1 MPWNDAFLR
10 LSISLVRSACILE
23 ERFPFF
29 PRDRIHYASIM
40 PPITLLSC
48 ESIEKAYGVNP
59 LFTSLTLGLCE
70 GDHVG
75 LIGPN
80 GSGKSTLLK
89 ILAGLD
95 EPDSGTR
102 TVRRQICIGYVPQEP
117 SFDEGR
123 SVEDTLAQVLLKEGI
138 DPHEQGGRIARA
150 LSLGG
155 FTRAGQLVATLSGG
169 WKKRLAI
176 ARSLML
182 EPDVLLMDEPTNHL
196 DVEGIL
202 WLEEILKEEPH
213 AFIVIS
219 HDRKFLETV
228 AGRIWELNRR
238 YPNGLFQASGRYSD
252 FLEQRDAFLQAQAD
266 YQASVAN
273 RVRREVEWLRRG
285 PKART
290 TKAKARIDSAGR
302 LIEELQDLESRQ
314 AQGSAAI
321 EFSASG
327 RKSKQLL
334 AAKGLGKCL
343 GGQPIV
349 TDVEVQLGP
358 GERIGLLGANGSG
371 KTTLLKLL
379 AGSLEPDCGVITRAD
394 RLRVVTF
401 EQHRESLDQQAT
413 LRRAFAPSGV
423 DTVLY
428 QDRPVHLVSWAKRFL
443 FRPEQLDVPV
453 SRLSGGE
460 QARLLIA
467 RLMLQPADL
476 LILDEPTNDL
486 DIPTL
491 DVLEDSLLEFAGAIV
506 LVTHDR
512 WLLDRVSTR
521 LLALDGTGRAEWFAD
536 FAQWEAAQARK
547 SAGERKSQVSEGKE
561 RAAPAELSKRKG
573 LSYKE
578 QKEWDQIETKI
589 LKAEETVAVC
599 ESAANDP
606 AIASSAE
613 DLQKRYAALQA
624 AQADVE
630 RLYARWAE
638 LEEKRV
644 QVIGKG

>member
-1 MPWNDAFLR
+1 M
-10 LSISLVRSACILE
+10 
-23 ERFPFF
+23 
-29 PRDRIHYASIM
+29 
-40 PPITLLSC
+40 
-48 ESIEKAYGVNP
+48 KP
-59 LFTSLTLGLCE
+59 LFTDLSLGLCD

-89 ILAGLD
+89 ILAGIED
-95 EPDSGTR
+95 PDRGTR
-102 TVRRQICIGYVPQEP
+102 SVRRQLRIGYVPQEP
-117 SFDEGR
+117 SFVEGH
-123 SVEDTLAQVLLKEGI
+123 SVEDTLAQVLLDDGL

-155 FTRAGQLVATLSGG
+155 FVRADQAVSTLSGG

-182 EPDVLLMDEPTNHL
+182 EPDVLLLDEPTNHL

-202 WLEEILKEEPH
+202 WLEGLLKAEPH

-219 HDRKFLETV
+219 HDRRFLEAVTTRV
-228 AGRIWELNRR
+228 WELNRQ
-238 YPNGLFQASGRYSD
+238 YPNGLFEAKGRYSE
-252 FLEQRDAFLQAQAD
+252 FLEQRDAALQAQAD
-266 YQASVAN
+266 YQSSLAN

-290 TKAKARIDSAGR
+290 TKAKSRIDSAGR
-302 LIEELQDLESRQ
+302 LIDELNDMESRQ
-314 AQGSAAI
+314 SKGSAGI
-321 EFSASG
+321 DFTASG
-327 RKSKQLL
+327 RRSKKLIEVI
-334 AAKGLGKCL
+334 GLGKSL
-343 GGQPIV
+343 GAQLIISNL
-349 TDVEVQLGP
+349 DLQLGP
-358 GERIGLLGANGSG
+358 GERVGLLGPNGSG
-371 KTTLLKLL
+371 KSTLLKLL
-379 AGSLEPDCGVITRAD
+379 AGTLTPDAGTITRAD

-413 LRRAFAPSGV
+413 LRRALAPAGGDAV
-423 DTVLY
+423 VY
-428 QDRPVHLVSWAKRFL
+428 QERSVHLVSWAKRFL
-443 FRPEQLDVPV
+443 FKPEQLDLPV

-467 RLMLQPADL
+467 RLMLQPADV

-491 DVLEDSLLEFAGAIV
+491 DVLEDSLLEFTGALV

-536 FAQWEAAQARK
+536 YAQWEAVQGRTAP
-547 SAGERKSQVSEGKE
+547 EDRKSQSSKGNSTQGG
-561 RAAPAELSKRKG
+561 RSKRKG

-578 QKEWDQIETKI
+578 QGEWDQIEARIQETE
-589 LKAEETVAVC
+589 ATVAACQVR
-599 ESAANDP
+599 ANDP
-606 AIASSAE
+606 SIASSPA
-613 DLQKRYAALQA
+613 DLQERYAALHA

-638 LEEKRV
+638 LGEKRT
-644 QVIGKG
+644 QTIGSAPS

>member
-1 MPWNDAFLR
+1 
-10 LSISLVRSACILE
+10 
-23 ERFPFF
+23 
-29 PRDRIHYASIM
+29 M
-40 PPITLLSC
+40 PPIVLLSC
-48 ESIEKAYGVNP
+48 ESIGKSHGVKP
-59 LFTSLTLGLCE
+59 LFTDLSLGLCD

-89 ILAGLD
+89 ILAGLED
-95 EPDSGTR
+95 PDYGTR
-102 TVRRQICIGYVPQEP
+102 SVRRQISIGYVPQEP
-117 SFDEGR
+117 SFVEQR
-123 SVEDTLAQVLLKEGI
+123 SVENVLAQVLLDEGL
-138 DPHEQGGRIARA
+138 DPHEQGARLAKA

-155 FTRAGQLVATLSGG
+155 FVRSDQPVSVLSGG

-176 ARSLML
+176 ARSMIL

-202 WLEEILKEEPH
+202 WLEGLLKAESH

-219 HDRKFLETV
+219 HDRRFLESVTT
-228 AGRIWELNRR
+228 RIWELNRR
-238 YPNGLFQASGRYSD
+238 YVNGVFQANGRYSE
-252 FLEQRDAFLQAQAD
+252 FLEQRDAALQAQAD
-266 YQASVAN
+266 YQTSLAN

-290 TKAKARIDSAGR
+290 TKAKARINQAGR
-302 LIEELQDLESRQ
+302 MIDELQDIESRQ
-314 AQGSAAI
+314 GDTSAGI
-321 EFSASG
+321 DFTASG

-334 AAKGLGKCL
+334 VGRGIGKSFAGKPVVCDL
-343 GGQPIV
+343 DIIM
-349 TDVEVQLGP
+349 GP
-358 GERIGLLGANGSG
+358 GERIGLLGPNGSG

-379 AGSLEPDCGVITRAD
+379 AGTVEPDNGTITRAD

-413 LRRAFAPSGV
+413 LRRALAPAGGDAV
-423 DTVLY
+423 VY
-428 QDRPVHLVSWAKRFL
+428 QDRSVHLVSWAKRFL
-443 FRPEQLDVPV
+443 FTPEQLDLPI

-460 QARLLIA
+460 QARVLIA

-476 LILDEPTNDL
+476 LLLDEPTNDL

-491 DVLEDSLLEFAGAIV
+491 DVLEDSLLEFAGALV

-521 LLALDGTGRAEWFAD
+521 LLALDGTGRTEWFAD
-536 FAQWEAAQARK
+536 YAQWEAAQVRKTTEERTSQFHKESGVSAAR
-547 SAGERKSQVSEGKE
+547 
-561 RAAPAELSKRKG
+561 SKRKG

-578 QKEWDQIETKI
+578 QKEWEQIEAK
-589 LKAEETVAVC
+589 LVEAEKRVATC
-599 ESAANDP
+599 QAAANDP
-606 AIASSAE
+606 SIASSAA
-613 DLQKRYAALQA
+613 DLQERYAALHS
-624 AQADVE
+624 AQTEVE

-638 LEEKRV
+638 LEEKRA
-644 QVIGKG
+644 QAISSTRS